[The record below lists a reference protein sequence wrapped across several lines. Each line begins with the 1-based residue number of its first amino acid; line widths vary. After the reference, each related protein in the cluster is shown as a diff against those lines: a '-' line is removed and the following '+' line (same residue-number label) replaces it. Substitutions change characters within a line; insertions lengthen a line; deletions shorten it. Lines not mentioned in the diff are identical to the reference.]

1 MGEAGSCSSRL
12 SGLYD
17 AVGTIVLHTMRIV
30 TPTMTTTTTTDTR
43 ETKMKRKGKRRRG
56 DSDDEDL
63 AADD

>member
-1 MGEAGSCSSRL
+1 LGPAL
-12 SGLYD
+12 SYK
-17 AVGTIVLHTMRIV
+17 IV
-30 TPTMTTTTTTDTR
+30 TYVPFTTTDTR